1 MKTRNSFTKNK
12 RKIIRY
18 TGIAL
23 IVIGLLV
30 IIWPLYI
37 NFIMARREVA
47 ILTSWEEE
55 LKSLQNTTSNTV
67 NNVKED
73 EKNQQLKKET
83 RLIDP
88 EKKLPFRIT
97 IPKIDVDWLVNEG
110 TDYATLRKGPGHFA
124 GSALPGETG
133 TCLVAGHRTTYGAP
147 FNRLDELEKGDKILL
162 ETTGNEKFTYIVT
175 RSEAVLPTDM
185 TVVENTSYPSL
196 VLSTCTP
203 KYFATRRLIVH
214 ARIAE

>member
-37 NFIMARREVA
+37 NFIMVRREVA

-110 TDYATLRKGPGHFA
+110 TDYAILKKNYH
-124 GSALPGETG
+124 L
-133 TCLVAGHRTTYGAP
+133 
-147 FNRLDELEKGDKILL
+147 ELQFQKLMWIGW
-162 ETTGNEKFTYIVT
+162 
-175 RSEAVLPTDM
+175 
-185 TVVENTSYPSL
+185 
-196 VLSTCTP
+196 
-203 KYFATRRLIVH
+203 
-214 ARIAE
+214 

>member
-1 MKTRNSFTKNK
+1 MKTRNFFINHK

-55 LKSLQNTTSNTV
+55 LKSLQNTTSNTA

-73 EKNQQLKKET
+73 EKNQELKKEV

-124 GSALPGETG
+124 DMELP
-133 TCLVAGHRTTYGAP
+133 
-147 FNRLDELEKGDKILL
+147 
-162 ETTGNEKFTYIVT
+162 
-175 RSEAVLPTDM
+175 
-185 TVVENTSYPSL
+185 
-196 VLSTCTP
+196 
-203 KYFATRRLIVH
+203 LIDWMS
-214 ARIAE
+214 